1 MKPGILKNLI
11 LLTASGIALCGPCE
25 LALLSYGQSSS
36 PPVATRAA
44 EAGEGVTV
52 SAKNGVELQ
61 ATINGQG
68 PFDAIFDT
76 GSGNLMTASLAK
88 RLGLKLEG
96 AVTVVSGGGTVPA
109 QFVKVD
115 KVNIGGLTMTDQ
127 TFTVIKVPGK
137 EDQQGIFVGLLLVQN
152 LPIRV
157 DFEKQQITFYAQQGF
172 HYSRDGNAVPLHYQE
187 YFLVADGSVDG
198 LPGEFGIDTGDMFS
212 LSLYSQFVSQLG
224 LVKHYKATI
233 YGYTGEGFGGADK
246 GYYTRA
252 NALQLGQATVTRPIT
267 VLSEDTAGAEASHT
281 IAGNIGQG
289 ILKQFTVVFDYPH
302 GKMYLERNSNYG
314 KPDIF
319 NRAGLMLD
327 LDPENLKIK
336 TVIPGGPGAK
346 AGLHEGDVITQIDG
360 HAPTDETMISAFTQP
375 VGTMVRLTVRRA
387 NDTHAVSVVLKEV
400 L

>member
-1 MKPGILKNLI
+1 MLKNLI
-11 LLTASGIALCGPCE
+11 LLVASGSAVCGSGGV
-25 LALLSYGQSSS
+25 ALLSYGQSS
-36 PPVATRAA
+36 PTTRATRAA

-52 SAKNGVELQ
+52 SAKNGVELE

-96 AVTVVSGGGTVPA
+96 AVTVVSGGGNVPA
-109 QFVKVD
+109 QTVKVD

-127 TFTVIKVPGK
+127 SFTVITVPFDEKK
-137 EDQQGIFVGLLLVQN
+137 EGIFVGLLLVEN

-172 HYSRDGNAVPLHYQE
+172 HYSGDGAAVPLHYQE
-187 YFLVADGSVDG
+187 NFLVADGSLDG
-198 LPGEFGIDTGDMFS
+198 MAGTFGIDTGDMFS
-212 LSLYSQFVSQLG
+212 LSLYAPFVSQLS
-224 LVKHYKATI
+224 LVQHYGATI
-233 YGYTGEGFGGADK
+233 HGYAGEGFGGPDK

-252 NALQLGQATVTRPIT
+252 KALQLGQVSVARPVT
-267 VLSEDTAGAEASHT
+267 VLSEDSGGAEAART
-281 IAGNIGQG
+281 ISGNIGLG
-289 ILKQFTVVFDYPH
+289 VLKRFTVVFDYPH
-302 GKMYLERNSNYG
+302 GKMYLEKNSSYG
-314 KPDIF
+314 KPDVF

-327 LDPENLKIK
+327 LDPDNLTIK

-346 AGLHEGDVITQIDG
+346 AGLHEDDVITQIDG
-360 HAPTDETMISAFTQP
+360 VAPTDETMVSAFLQP
-375 VGTMVRLTVRRA
+375 VGTLVRLTVRHA
-387 NDTHAVSVVLKEV
+387 NETRAVSVVLKEV